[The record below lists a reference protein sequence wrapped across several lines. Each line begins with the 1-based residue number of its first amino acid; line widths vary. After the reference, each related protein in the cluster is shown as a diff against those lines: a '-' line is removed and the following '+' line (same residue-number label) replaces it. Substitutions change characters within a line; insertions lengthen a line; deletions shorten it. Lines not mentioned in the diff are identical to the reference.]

1 MARKKA
7 QQREPAV
14 EVDPKVLEYYM
25 SLPYSILLTPM
36 PEEDGKGWYIEI
48 PELKGCMS
56 DGETIQQALEMIE
69 DAKLGWLTV
78 SLAHKHE
85 IPLPKILTEKAS

>member
-14 EVDPKVLEYYM
+14 EVDPKVLDYYM

-36 PEEDGKGWYIEI
+36 PEEDGKGWYVEI

-56 DGETIQQALEMIE
+56 DGETIEKAIEMIE

-85 IPLPKILTEKAS
+85 IPLPKVLVEKAS